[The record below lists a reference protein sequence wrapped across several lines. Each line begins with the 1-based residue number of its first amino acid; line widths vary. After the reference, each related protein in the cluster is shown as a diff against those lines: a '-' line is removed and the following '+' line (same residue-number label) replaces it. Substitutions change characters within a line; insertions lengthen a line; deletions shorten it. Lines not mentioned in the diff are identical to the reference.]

1 MSFHLSVF
9 FDFGAP
15 VLSFGSSTFPFIP
28 VLDIPLSRFPRILS
42 RLSARIAESSSV
54 QCWELPSFGDRGGWL
69 EEFARKTTL
78 CQLSEVLVV
87 HFTGVAFLMGVVR
100 IRRARCSPACAYS
113 LIIAVISNVNE
124 KLDILDMFLQMNA
137 ACQALMFSTQN
148 HLISRQ
154 QPCNMTSLE

>member
-1 MSFHLSVF
+1 MSYFHLSVF
-9 FDFGAP
+9 FHFGAP
-15 VLSFGSSTFPFIP
+15 VLSFASSTFPFIP
-28 VLDIPLSRFPRILS
+28 VIPLSRFPWILS

-54 QCWELPSFGDRGGWL
+54 QRWERPSFGDRGGWL

-100 IRRARCSPACAYS
+100 IRRVRCSPACAYS

-124 KLDILDMFLQMNA
+124 LTYLTCFYRWTPLARRWCFL
-137 ACQALMFSTQN
+137 LRITW
-148 HLISRQ
+148 
-154 QPCNMTSLE
+154 